1 MRTLQCCVL
10 LAVLVWPGSGGPGAA
25 TFVLAE
31 QDREEAIAVGTRSVF
46 TSGFGAE
53 WHIDNAAGDALIV
66 MTPFHRL
73 ALAARNAA
81 FRNGALPSREVDTLL
96 RRAEGTLEFWAMLRG
111 DAPDFAR
118 HYAPTLIPAGQA
130 PIRPRFVQNERTALP
145 EGGGRYTA
153 RCLYVFPTEGLSPT
167 ARVTLVVRAPIDREI
182 ATFSVDLSAMR

>member
-1 MRTLQCCVL
+1 MRTFQCCL
-10 LAVLVWPGSGGPGAA
+10 LFLLLLWPGPRGSGAA
-25 TFVLAE
+25 TFVLGA
-31 QDREEAIAVGTRSVF
+31 QDRAEAIALGTRSVY

-53 WHIDNAAGDALIV
+53 WQVTSAAGDALTV

-81 FRNGALPSREVDTLL
+81 FRSDALPPREVDALL
-96 RRAEGTLEFWAMLRG
+96 RRVQGTLEFWATLRG

-118 HYAPTLIPAGQA
+118 HYAPALIPAGQA
-130 PIRPRFVQNERTALP
+130 AIQPRFVQNERTALP

-182 ATFSVDLSAMR
+182 ATFSVDLAAMR